1 MRLNSLLPLRL
12 ATTAAFL
19 LTTPALFAQDGTTAG
34 EAVDDAAETAERSL
48 TEEEPYVNGS
58 RITGTGSS
66 YRNASASKYIV
77 RPITAPNYSE
87 DPYITTDVRG
97 TYVNHQFPKNGTLN
111 AGAAR
116 VYDFQ
121 GRYAVNEDLQVMV
134 SKLGAADVH
143 LAGPHEFGLTDVAL
157 GVKYSLL
164 SDWKSGMHAAVG
176 AGYELAVGDD
186 DTFGDDSEFR
196 IFGAYGQNF
205 ESINFSASVNAIFAT
220 GSEDL
225 GGDSDSLFVNLHV
238 DYLLNEMF
246 SPVVEL
252 NYFKTLSNG
261 DNVSPFGG
269 VDLANLGG
277 NEDEDVMTVGLGGEL
292 RIIEDV
298 AMRLTYESPLTDNN
312 DLFGYRWTASAVW
325 TF

>member
-1 MRLNSLLPLRL
+1 MCIRDRI
-12 ATTAAFL
+12 
-19 LTTPALFAQDGTTAG
+19 LTPTVFAQGEVSPG
-34 EAVDDAAETAERSL
+34 EAADDAAATLERSL
-48 TEEEPYVNGS
+48 LETDSISGS
-58 RITGTGSS
+58 NQISGTGST
-66 YRNASASKYIV
+66 YRSAAASKYIV

-97 TYVNHQFPKNGTLN
+97 TYINHQFPRNATLSG
-111 AGAAR
+111 GATR

-121 GRYAVNEDLQVMV
+121 GRYAVDDKLQVMV

-143 LAGPHEFGLTDVAL
+143 LSGPHEFGLTDVAL

-164 SDWKSGMHAAVG
+164 SDWKTGTHAAIG

-196 IFGAYGQNF
+196 IFGAYGKNF
-205 ESINFSASVNAIFAT
+205 DTLNFSASVNAIFAT

-238 DYLLNEMF
+238 DYPLNEML
-246 SPVVEL
+246 SPVLEL
-252 NYFKTLSNG
+252 NYFKTLSDG
-261 DNVSPFGG
+261 DNVSAVGG
-269 VDLANLGG
+269 LDLANFGG
-277 NEDEDVMTVGLGGEL
+277 NEDEDVMTVGIGGEL
-292 RIIEDV
+292 RVIEDV
-298 AMRLTYESPLTDNN
+298 AMRLTYESPLTSNE